1 MDLLRI
7 WRHATTPLGRARRLY
22 DRATLRRLQERLVAG
37 EAVHRGEVRLV
48 VESALPIRKIVRA
61 MSPRQRALDLFG
73 TFRAWDTAERNG
85 VLLYVNVADRA
96 LEIIADR
103 GASKRAGDQQW
114 LYALGLAQDEIRR
127 GDFEAGIGV
136 AIDAIHRGLAAAFPA
151 VPVDLPASAAMRTEA
166 LGR

>member
-7 WRHATTPLGRARRLY
+7 WRHLTVVLGTARTLY
-22 DRATLRRLQERLVAG
+22 DRATLRRLQDRIAAG
-37 EAVHRGEVRLV
+37 EAAHRGEVRLI
-48 VESALPIRKIVRA
+48 VESALPLRKIHRG

-73 TFRAWDTAERNG
+73 TFRAWDTTERNG

-103 GASKRAGDQQW
+103 GASREAGDQQW

-127 GDFEAGIGV
+127 GDFEAGIAV
-136 AIDAIHRGLAAAFPA
+136 AIDAIHRGLTAAFPA
-151 VPVDLPASAAMRTEA
+151 DAARSAVVAEPALR
-166 LGR
+166 